1 MDYCVRA
8 MGIFSGDTE
17 MKVSRFIKS
26 CGVATLATLL
36 LAPAAYADSG
46 FFIGGAYG
54 DLSFD
59 ADSTSDF
66 DQDSAPYKIMAG
78 YIFDMPVVDI
88 AIEAAYNDFGTQEGD
103 VLLVPAE
110 VDATGLSAFVVG
122 GIDFG
127 LFGMFAKA
135 GVVSWDAD
143 LDIGG
148 LRDSEDG
155 TDPAYGIGM
164 RLTFSSIETRLEYE
178 VFDFDDTDV
187 DMVSLGVL
195 WRF

>member
-1 MDYCVRA
+1 
-8 MGIFSGDTE
+8 
-17 MKVSRFIKS
+17 MKFSRFVKR

-36 LAPAAYADSG
+36 LTPAAFADSG

-54 DLSFD
+54 DASFD
-59 ADSTSDF
+59 ASGTSF

-78 YIFDMPVVDI
+78 YIFDMPVFDI
-88 AIEAAYNDFGTQEGD
+88 AIEAAYNDFGSQEGD

-122 GIDFG
+122 GFDFG
-127 LFGMFAKA
+127 LFGIFAKA
-135 GVVSWDAD
+135 GMVSWDAD

-148 LRDSEDG
+148 LTDSEDG
-155 TDPAYGIGM
+155 TDPAYGLGM
-164 RLTFSSIETRLEYE
+164 RLTFSSIEARLEYE
-178 VFDFDDTDV
+178 VFDFDDVDL
-187 DMVSLGVL
+187 DMVSLGLL

>member
-1 MDYCVRA
+1 

-17 MKVSRFIKS
+17 MKVSRFVKS

-46 FFIGGAYG
+46 FFLGGAYG
-54 DLSFD
+54 TLDISDDGGTFD
-59 ADSTSDF
+59 E
-66 DQDSAPYKIMAG
+66 DSAPYKIMGG
-78 YIFDMPVVDI
+78 YIFDMPVVDV
-88 AIEAAYNDFGTQEGD
+88 AVELAYNDFGTQEGD

-110 VDATGLSAFVVG
+110 LDATGYSAFVVG
-122 GIDFG
+122 GIDWG

-135 GVVSWDAD
+135 GMASWDAD

-148 LRDSEDG
+148 LSDSESG
-155 TDPAYGIGM
+155 TDFSYGLGM
-164 RLTFSSIETRLEYE
+164 RLTFSSVEARLEYE
-178 VFDFDDTDV
+178 AFDFDGVDV

>member
-1 MDYCVRA
+1 
-8 MGIFSGDTE
+8 
-17 MKVSRFIKS
+17 MKVSRIVKS

-54 DLSFD
+54 DLNFD
-59 ADSTSDF
+59 ADSGSSF
-66 DQDSAPYKIMAG
+66 DQDSAPYKIMGG
-78 YIFDMPVVDI
+78 YIFDMPVFDI

-110 VDATGLSAFVVG
+110 VDATGYSAFVVG
-122 GIDFG
+122 GLDWG
-127 LFGMFAKA
+127 LFGIFAKA
-135 GVVSWDAD
+135 GMVSWDAD

-148 LRDSEDG
+148 LTGSEDG
-155 TDPAYGIGM
+155 TDPAYGVGM
-164 RLTFSSIETRLEYE
+164 RLTFSSVEARLEYE
-178 VFDFDDTDV
+178 VFDFDDVDV
-187 DMVSLGVL
+187 DMVSLGLL